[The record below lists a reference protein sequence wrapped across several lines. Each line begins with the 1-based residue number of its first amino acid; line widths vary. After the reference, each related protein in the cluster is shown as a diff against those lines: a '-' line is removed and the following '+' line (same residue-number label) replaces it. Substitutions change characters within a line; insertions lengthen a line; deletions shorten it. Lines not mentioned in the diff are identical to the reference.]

1 MTDLLYI
8 EASPRKKRSSSIQ
21 IANEFLEAYRQS
33 HPSENIKTIDLWQKP
48 LPPFDGDVIDAKY
61 AIMHGKSHTESQ
73 RKAWHAV
80 EELIQEFKKAKKYV
94 FSLPM
99 WNFGIP
105 YCLKH
110 YFDLIVQPTYTFSF
124 SPESGYQ
131 GLVTGKPAMVIYAR
145 GGAYGSGTGAEGL
158 DFQRS
163 YMQTILGFIGFT
175 DIQAIVVEP
184 TMASQEAKD
193 HSMQEASKRARE
205 LALMW

>member
-21 IANEFLEAYRQS
+21 IANDFLEAYRQS
-33 HPSENIKTIDLWQKP
+33 HPSVDIKTIDLWQKQ
-48 LPPFDGDVIDAKY
+48 LPAFDGDVIDAKY

-73 RKAWHAV
+73 RKSWHAV
-80 EELIQEFKKAKKYV
+80 EELIQEFKQAKKYV

-99 WNFGIP
+99 WNFSIP

-124 SPESGYQ
+124 SPETGYQ
-131 GLVTGKPAMVIYAR
+131 GLVTGKTAMVIYSR
-145 GGAYGSGTGAEGL
+145 GGAYGPGSGAEGL

-163 YMQTILGFIGFT
+163 YIQTILGFIGIT
-175 DIQAIVVEP
+175 DVQAIVVEP
-184 TMASQEAKD
+184 TLASQEAKD
-193 HSMQEASKRARE
+193 HAIDEAAKRARE
-205 LALMW
+205 LASKW